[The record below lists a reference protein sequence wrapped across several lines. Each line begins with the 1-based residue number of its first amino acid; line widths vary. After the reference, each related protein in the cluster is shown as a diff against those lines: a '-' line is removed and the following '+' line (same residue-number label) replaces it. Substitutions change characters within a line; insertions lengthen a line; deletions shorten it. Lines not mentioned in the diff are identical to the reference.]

1 MMKNKAGYT
10 ANPVACEWAG
20 AVIEKEQEQRRR
32 RRDFHGSVVV
42 GTLKLSGH

>member
-20 AVIEKEQEQRRR
+20 AVIEEQRRR
-32 RRDFHGSVVV
+32 RRDFNGSVVV